1 MTYSITCT
9 VYTRYGCEVLA
20 DASEDF
26 DTIVKARRF
35 AFKELN
41 KKRFNERFAIFSV
54 NGSTRGFIRWNYK
67 IKDFV
72 YVPVS
77 LQNGFSDKQY
87 YLSSDGI
94 VDKYREIFP
103 NDRQKFTH
111 WM

>member
-1 MTYSITCT
+1 MTYSVTCT
-9 VYTRYGCEVLA
+9 VCTRYGAEILE
-20 DASEDF
+20 DASRDF

-35 AFKELN
+35 AFKELD
-41 KKRFNERFAIFSV
+41 KRRFVDRFAIFSV

-67 IKDFV
+67 IKNFV

-87 YLSSDGI
+87 YVVSDGI
-94 VDKYREIFP
+94 VDKSREILPKYRE
-103 NDRQKFTH
+103 KFTH